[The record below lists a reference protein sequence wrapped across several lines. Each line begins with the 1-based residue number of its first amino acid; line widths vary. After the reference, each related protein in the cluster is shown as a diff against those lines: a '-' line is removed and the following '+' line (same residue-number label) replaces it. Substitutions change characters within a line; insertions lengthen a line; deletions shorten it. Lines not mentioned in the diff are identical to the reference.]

1 MALVGGSPTPNHFLF
16 VCAKESNQRKPHP
29 APMAFSFPARLIKQ
43 GVCGTRPYK
52 PYQLRLVAE
61 LKQSS
66 TTTPCLIALLG
77 MAKGL
82 KTR

>member
-1 MALVGGSPTPNHFLF
+1 
-16 VCAKESNQRKPHP
+16 
-29 APMAFSFPARLIKQ
+29 MAFSYPARLIKQ

-52 PYQLRLVAE
+52 PYKSRLVAE

-82 KTR
+82 KTRYAPTLRGNIHAASRASIISLNVGIRMVCF

>member
-1 MALVGGSPTPNHFLF
+1 
-16 VCAKESNQRKPHP
+16 
-29 APMAFSFPARLIKQ
+29 MAFSFPALLIKQ

-52 PYQLRLVAE
+52 PYKSRLVAE

-66 TTTPCLIALLG
+66 TKTPCSIALLG

-82 KTR
+82 KTL